1 MHGEKVQNERTRIL
15 QAFLAGEYDVLVCT
29 GVLGRGLDLRCVKQV
44 GYKVVLCRYNL
55 SERVLSGI
63 RTRGRRRVL
72 YI

>member
-15 QAFLAGEYDVLVCT
+15 QAFLAGEYGVLVCT

-44 GYKVVLCRYNL
+44 WYKVVLCGYNL
-55 SERVLSGI
+55 SDRVLSGI